1 MAPHNQEKSPG
12 DTAKL
17 EQQVAGQKL
26 KDGFFAAADDTR
38 NADGS
43 SFHGGEDILALQDLD
58 PALNM
63 KMHLVNNAIDEIGW
77 TPYHLKLFFLNGFGY
92 AVDSMIL
99 LFQSIIA
106 GPAFRE
112 FQNEGYANALTIAV
126 YCGMLTGA
134 IFWGFSADIV
144 GRKYAFNISLFM
156 CSICCIVAGAM
167 PSWPSL
173 GLFIALLGFGGGG
186 NLIMDTTVF
195 LEYLPGSKQWLLT
208 FLACWWGVGQAVT
221 GFIGWGLLAP
231 EKWNCTDAATCTKE
245 NNWGWRY
252 SLFTGGASVLVMSLL
267 RITVVRLRE
276 TPKYLL
282 GMGED
287 EKVVET
293 FQYLANKYNRRCSLT
308 LEKLQACGT
317 IRAVQDSKGF
327 SLKRSAIHF
336 SGLFS
341 TKEVAVS
348 TAMVWF
354 SWTLV
359 GLAYPLFYVFLP
371 TYLESHGLSYQQT
384 PSEKWRNYAITTI
397 CGIPGPIIAGVMCNT
412 RMLGRKYTMSIGA
425 LITMAFFFAYTAVK
439 TKEQDLAF
447 TCLIACFLNVYYGTL
462 YAYTPEVLPSA
473 HRGTGNGIA
482 VACNRIMGIVSAVVA
497 SGANTATSAP
507 LYVCA
512 AIFIVLAVIS
522 ALFPFEP
529 YGRRSS

>member
-1 MAPHNQEKSPG
+1 MDHQSLDKSAIDP
-12 DTAKL
+12 AKL
-17 EQQVAGQKL
+17 EEKVGQRH
-26 KDGFFAAADDTR
+26 KDDLLCHGDVRT
-38 NADGS
+38 ADGS
-43 SFHGGEDILALQDLD
+43 SLHDGEDILALQDLD

-63 KMHLVNNAIDEIGW
+63 KMHLVNNPHFKAIDEIGW
-77 TPYHLKLFFLNGFGY
+77 TPYHLKLFFLNGFGFH
-92 AVDSMIL
+92 DSP
-99 LFQSIIA
+99 FPSIIA
-106 GPAFRE
+106 GPAHRE
-112 FQNEGYANALTIAV
+112 FRSGYANALTIAV
-126 YCGMLTGA
+126 YCGMLSGA
-134 IFWGFSADIV
+134 LFWGFSADII

-156 CSICCIVAGAM
+156 CSVCCIVAGAM

-173 GLFIALLGFGGGG
+173 ALFIALLGFGGGG

-195 LEYLPGSKQWLLT
+195 LEYLPSNKQWLLT
-208 FLACWWGVGQAVT
+208 FLACWWGFGQAIT
-221 GFIGWGLLAP
+221 GFIGWGFLVP
-231 EKWNCTDAATCTKE
+231 ERWNCSVDAVSCSKAD
-245 NNWGWRY
+245 NWGWRY
-252 SLFTGGASVLVMSLL
+252 CLFTGGALVLVMSLL

-293 FQYLANKYNRRCSLT
+293 FHYLATKYNRPCSLT

-327 SLKRSAIHF
+327 SLQKSLVHF

-341 TKEVAVS
+341 TKKIAIS
-348 TAMVWF
+348 TLMIWL
-354 SWTLV
+354 SWTLI

-371 TYLESHGLSYQQT
+371 TYLENHGLKFHRTQFET
-384 PSEKWRNYAITTI
+384 WRNYAITNI
-397 CGIPGPIIAGVMCNT
+397 CGIPGPIIAGFMCNT
-412 RMLGRKYTMSIGA
+412 RILGRKYTMSIGA
-425 LITMAFFFAYTAVK
+425 LITMAFFFAYTAVN
-439 TKEQDLAF
+439 TAVQDLTF
-447 TCLIACFLNVYYGTL
+447 TCLIACFLNIYYGTL

-473 HRGTGNGIA
+473 HRGTGNGVA

-497 SGANTATSAP
+497 SEANTATSAP

-512 AIFIVLAVIS
+512 AIFIVAAIVS